1 MKEQI
6 KRIIKFIA
14 LSLIHFKKSIE
25 NIKNN
30 NDNVL
35 NTYVETML
43 DRLKNRYIDWENNSG
58 IISNTIKTAFLDQKY
73 EKNNALMSNTGIA
86 YFNVFTDDTSNIS
99 IPEESLPKYK
109 VGNRKYLVDI
119 KYILNPSTWDK
130 TPSSVQAV
138 KTESITKSISLQNS
152 TSTFEIVDSEPLFI
166 KKWSSQKESR
176 PQQEQEKKVKTC
188 SWKGFGGWFGSVT
201 NIGGSPS
208 KSKPG
213 PGFDLITGKNTI
225 SYFLNKLKSGITI
238 SIDTVYY
245 IKKEFIRYINSLPS
259 ASNVPTYGNTSFT
272 PTDIATKLGGKPF
285 LLNDRDRFLLTFEE
299 GGEITALNISINGD
313 TNKIV
318 EKVIVK
324 IETCSDYLNS

>member
-35 NTYVETML
+35 NTYVETRL
-43 DRLKNRYIDWENNSG
+43 DRLKNRYIDWEDGSGENS
-58 IISNTIKTAFLDQKY
+58 STIKSVFLDQKY
-73 EKNNALMSNTGIA
+73 NKNNNFKVNTGVI
-86 YFNVFTDDTSNIS
+86 YFDVFTDVSNIS
-99 IPEESLPKYK
+99 IPQENLPSYK
-109 VGNRKYLVDI
+109 NETRKYLVDI
-119 KYILNPSTWDK
+119 KYILKPSTWDK
-130 TPSSVQAV
+130 TPSSAQAV
-138 KTESITKSISLQNS
+138 KTESITKTISLQNS
-152 TSTFEIVDSEPLFI
+152 TKSETVVKEEPLFV
-166 KKWSSQKESR
+166 KKWSSQ
-176 PQQEQEKKVKTC
+176 QEKKDNNENTKKVKKC
-188 SWKGFGGWFGSVT
+188 SWKGFGGWLGSIT
-201 NIGGSPS
+201 NIGGSPH
-208 KSKPG
+208 KSSVPDS
-213 PGFDLITGKNTI
+213 FSLITGDDSVKFLLEELKDGI
-225 SYFLNKLKSGITI
+225 SITI
-238 SIDTVYY
+238 DSVSDYKTQLINYVY
-245 IKKEFIRYINSLPS
+245 NLPS
-259 ASNVPTYGNTSFT
+259 YSKAPWYGNTNFQ

-313 TNKIV
+313 VNKIV